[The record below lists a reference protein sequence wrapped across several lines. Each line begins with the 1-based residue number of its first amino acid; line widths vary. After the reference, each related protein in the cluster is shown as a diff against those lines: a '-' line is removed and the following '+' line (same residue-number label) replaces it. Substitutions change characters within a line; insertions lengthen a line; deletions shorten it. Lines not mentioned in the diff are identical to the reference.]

1 MARVVVDVML
11 KPEILDPQG
20 KAVAQALPRLGFDGI
35 AAVRQGKRFELD
47 VEGEVTEERLAQI
60 RGAAETLLSNPVIE
74 DFTVRVE
81 DLGLEHDV
89 DDDAGHPGTPASSA
103 GRYAAAYRPG
113 ETRADGARST
123 ETRHR
128 EAHGM
133 PTIGRMTPRLSRRA
147 LACLVAVAA
156 LGTACAPADDKN
168 DAAGTTTSPSSS
180 SSPSESVNACARDRL
195 ETVDAS
201 TLTIATDKPVY
212 EPWFVDDKPE
222 NGQGFEGAV
231 AAAVA
236 GQLGYTAEE
245 VTWVRVGFNSVFKP
259 TPKNWD
265 FDINEFSITEKRKQA
280 VDFSSPYYD
289 VSQAVVTTKGSKAA
303 GATTI
308 AELKDLTLGAQVG
321 TTSLDAINTV
331 IAPSGKPRVYNS
343 NNDAVKALENGQSD
357 ALVTDLPTAFY
368 MAAAQLDKG
377 KIVGQLPPGGGTPE
391 QFGLVLDKGSPL
403 TTCVSQAVDALKAD
417 GTLDKLVDQWLSQ
430 GGAPVLN

>member
-1 MARVVVDVML
+1 
-11 KPEILDPQG
+11 
-20 KAVAQALPRLGFDGI
+20 
-35 AAVRQGKRFELD
+35 
-47 VEGEVTEERLAQI
+47 
-60 RGAAETLLSNPVIE
+60 
-74 DFTVRVE
+74 
-81 DLGLEHDV
+81 
-89 DDDAGHPGTPASSA
+89 
-103 GRYAAAYRPG
+103 
-113 ETRADGARST
+113 
-123 ETRHR
+123 
-128 EAHGM
+128 
-133 PTIGRMTPRLSRRA
+133 MTPRPSRLA

-156 LGTACAPADDKN
+156 LTTACAAKSDTSST
-168 DAAGTTTSPSSS
+168 GTTTSPSSS

-236 GQLGYTAEE
+236 GQLGYTPEE
-245 VTWVRVGFNSVFKP
+245 VTWVRVPFNSVFKP

-265 FDINEFSITEKRKQA
+265 FDINEFSITEQRKQA

-303 GATTI
+303 GATTV
-308 AELKDLTLGAQVG
+308 AELKGLTLGAQVG

-331 IAPSGKPRVYNS
+331 IAPSSKPRVYNS
-343 NNDAVKALENGQSD
+343 NNDAVRALENGQID

-377 KIVGQLPPGGGTPE
+377 KIVGQLPSGGGTPE
-391 QFGLVLDKGSPL
+391 QFGLVLDKDSPL
-403 TTCVSQAVDALKAD
+403 TTCVSKAVDALKAD
-417 GTLDKLVDQWLSQ
+417 GTLDKLVTQWLSQ

>member
-1 MARVVVDVML
+1 
-11 KPEILDPQG
+11 
-20 KAVAQALPRLGFDGI
+20 
-35 AAVRQGKRFELD
+35 
-47 VEGEVTEERLAQI
+47 
-60 RGAAETLLSNPVIE
+60 
-74 DFTVRVE
+74 
-81 DLGLEHDV
+81 
-89 DDDAGHPGTPASSA
+89 
-103 GRYAAAYRPG
+103 
-113 ETRADGARST
+113 
-123 ETRHR
+123 
-128 EAHGM
+128 
-133 PTIGRMTPRLSRRA
+133 MTPRLSRRT
-147 LACLVAVAA
+147 LVCLVAVAA

-168 DAAGTTTSPSSS
+168 DTAGTTTSPSSS

-222 NGQGFEGAV
+222 NGKGFEGAV

-265 FDINEFSITEKRKQA
+265 FDINEFSITEKRKEA

-303 GATTI
+303 GATSI
-308 AELKDLTLGAQVG
+308 ADLKGLTLGAQVG
-321 TTSLDAINTV
+321 TTSLDAINEV

-343 NNDAVKALENGQSD
+343 NNDAVKALENGQID

-377 KIVGQLPPGGGTPE
+377 KIVGQLPAGSGTPE

>member
-1 MARVVVDVML
+1 
-11 KPEILDPQG
+11 
-20 KAVAQALPRLGFDGI
+20 
-35 AAVRQGKRFELD
+35 
-47 VEGEVTEERLAQI
+47 
-60 RGAAETLLSNPVIE
+60 
-74 DFTVRVE
+74 
-81 DLGLEHDV
+81 
-89 DDDAGHPGTPASSA
+89 
-103 GRYAAAYRPG
+103 
-113 ETRADGARST
+113 
-123 ETRHR
+123 
-128 EAHGM
+128 
-133 PTIGRMTPRLSRRA
+133 MTPRLSRRT
-147 LACLVAVAA
+147 LVCLVAVAA
-156 LGTACAPADDKN
+156 LGTACAPADDK
-168 DAAGTTTSPSSS
+168 DDTAGTTTSPSSS

-308 AELKDLTLGAQVG
+308 ADLKGLTLGAQVG
-321 TTSLDAINTV
+321 TTSLDAINEV

-343 NNDAVKALENGQSD
+343 NNDAVKALENGQID

-377 KIVGQLPPGGGTPE
+377 KIVGQLPSGGGTPE

-403 TTCVSQAVDALKAD
+403 TTCVSKAVDALKAD

-430 GGAPVLN
+430 GGAPVLK

>member
-1 MARVVVDVML
+1 
-11 KPEILDPQG
+11 
-20 KAVAQALPRLGFDGI
+20 
-35 AAVRQGKRFELD
+35 
-47 VEGEVTEERLAQI
+47 
-60 RGAAETLLSNPVIE
+60 
-74 DFTVRVE
+74 
-81 DLGLEHDV
+81 
-89 DDDAGHPGTPASSA
+89 
-103 GRYAAAYRPG
+103 
-113 ETRADGARST
+113 
-123 ETRHR
+123 
-128 EAHGM
+128 M
-133 PTIGRMTPRLSRRA
+133 PTIGRMTPRLSRRT

-168 DAAGTTTSPSSS
+168 DSAGSTTSPSSS

-222 NGQGFEGAV
+222 NGKGFEGAV

-303 GATTI
+303 GATSI
-308 AELKDLTLGAQVG
+308 ADLKGLTLGAQVG
-321 TTSLDAINTV
+321 TTSLDTITSV

-343 NNDAVKALENGQSD
+343 NNDAVKALENGQID

-377 KIVGQLPPGGGTPE
+377 KIVGQLPPGEGTPE

>member
-1 MARVVVDVML
+1 
-11 KPEILDPQG
+11 
-20 KAVAQALPRLGFDGI
+20 
-35 AAVRQGKRFELD
+35 
-47 VEGEVTEERLAQI
+47 
-60 RGAAETLLSNPVIE
+60 
-74 DFTVRVE
+74 
-81 DLGLEHDV
+81 
-89 DDDAGHPGTPASSA
+89 
-103 GRYAAAYRPG
+103 
-113 ETRADGARST
+113 
-123 ETRHR
+123 
-128 EAHGM
+128 
-133 PTIGRMTPRLSRRA
+133 MTPRLSRRT
-147 LACLVAVAA
+147 LVCLVAVAA
-156 LGTACAPADDKN
+156 LTTACAAKSDTSST
-168 DAAGTTTSPSSS
+168 GTTTSPSSS

-222 NGQGFEGAV
+222 NGKGFEGAV

-245 VTWVRVGFNSVFKP
+245 VNWVRVGFNSVFKP

-321 TTSLDAINTV
+321 TTSLDAINAA

-343 NNDAVKALENGQSD
+343 NNDAVKALENGQID

-377 KIVGQLPPGGGTPE
+377 KIVGQLPAGGGTPE
-391 QFGLVLDKGSPL
+391 QFGLVLDKDSPL

>member
-1 MARVVVDVML
+1 
-11 KPEILDPQG
+11 
-20 KAVAQALPRLGFDGI
+20 
-35 AAVRQGKRFELD
+35 
-47 VEGEVTEERLAQI
+47 
-60 RGAAETLLSNPVIE
+60 
-74 DFTVRVE
+74 
-81 DLGLEHDV
+81 
-89 DDDAGHPGTPASSA
+89 
-103 GRYAAAYRPG
+103 
-113 ETRADGARST
+113 
-123 ETRHR
+123 
-128 EAHGM
+128 
-133 PTIGRMTPRLSRRA
+133 MTPRLSRPT
-147 LACLVAVAA
+147 LACLLAVAA
-156 LGTACAPADDKN
+156 LSTACAPADDKN
-168 DAAGTTTSPSSS
+168 DTAGTTTSPSSS
-180 SSPSESVNACARDRL
+180 SSPSESINACARDRL

-212 EPWFVDDKPE
+212 EPWFVDDNPE

-308 AELKDLTLGAQVG
+308 ADLKGLTLGAQVG
-321 TTSLDAINTV
+321 TTSLDTITSV

-343 NNDAVKALENGQSD
+343 NNDAVKALENGQID

-377 KIVGQLPPGGGTPE
+377 KIVGQLPAGGGTPE

-417 GTLDKLVDQWLSQ
+417 GTLDKLVTQWLSQ